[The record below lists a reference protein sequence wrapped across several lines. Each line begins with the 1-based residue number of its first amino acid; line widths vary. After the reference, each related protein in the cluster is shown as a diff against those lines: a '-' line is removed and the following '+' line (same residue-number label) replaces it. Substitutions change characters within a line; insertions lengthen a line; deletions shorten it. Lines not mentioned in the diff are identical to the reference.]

1 MVGNVKTGVRLSAP
15 AAPPR
20 RKGHDAVRLVTHR
33 WGNGDRRALL
43 LHGLTS
49 CGATWWRVAEAL
61 ARDGM
66 AVYAPDL
73 RGHGRSPKPGSY
85 TAAEYAADLS
95 TLPSGDWELVVG
107 HSLGGVVA
115 LQAVTAGDVRTRRLL
130 LLDPVLEL
138 TERERE
144 LLTAT
149 CIAEVVDGRT
159 VNAVRAEHPEWHP
172 LDVHLKARA
181 ARHTSVEVV
190 RKTLAQ
196 NRPWDFRQLAL
207 GVACPTT
214 ILGAEPA
221 LGALMAPALG
231 RELSSLR
238 QELDYRRV
246 RGAGHSIHRD
256 QPDVAIDAAR
266 ALIDRTAA

>member
-1 MVGNVKTGVRLSAP
+1 MT
-15 AAPPR
+15 
-20 RKGHDAVRLVTHR
+20 
-33 WGNGDRRALL
+33 
-43 LHGLTS
+43 
-49 CGATWWRVAEAL
+49 
-61 ARDGM
+61 
-66 AVYAPDL
+66 VYAPDL
-73 RGHGRSPKPGSY
+73 RGHGRSPKPESY
-85 TAAEYAADLS
+85 AVAEYAADLAA
-95 TLPSGDWELVVG
+95 LPGGGWDLVVA

-115 LQAVTAGDVRTRRLL
+115 LQAAVAGDLRARRLL

-149 CIAEVVDGRT
+149 CIAEVADGRT

-190 RKTLAQ
+190 RKTLAE

-207 GVACPTT
+207 AVTCPTT

-221 LGALMAPALG
+221 QGALMAPALG
-231 RELSSLR
+231 RELCALHHELR
-238 QELDYRRV
+238 YRRV

-256 QPDVAIDAAR
+256 QPEAAIGAAR